1 MSCLPDARKCLHY
14 IQRMGLET
22 RKLQD
27 LLTTYRATKH
37 PVKHHMGYPPSF
49 LQSYETKSR
58 TESLSMML
66 ECYYWYQIVAYSGSS
81 VVTCPLP
88 TYRDPWDILVATCS
102 LNRCSLSG
110 EMLEP
115 TSERLRGGRGRDG
128 EREGGWGGEE

>member
-1 MSCLPDARKCLHY
+1 MSRIHDVCQVYQTALYSADGFG
-14 IQRMGLET
+14 IQEDVRLVSIQE
-22 RKLQD
+22 D
-27 LLTTYRATKH
+27 TKH

-49 LQSYETKSR
+49 FQSYEAKSR

-66 ECYYWYQIVAYSGSS
+66 ECYYWYQTVAYSGSS

-102 LNRCSLSG
+102 LSRCSLSG

-115 TSERLRGGRGRDG
+115 TSERLREGRGRDG
-128 EREGGWGGEE
+128 